1 MKLKKMKH
9 PSILF
14 VTLLEVNTKSDE
26 FFSKIL
32 KCGAYKTRFCH
43 HFPKTN
49 PHLGR
54 NFKTPK
60 HSRQKGNPE
69 CVVTIETYV

>member
-1 MKLKKMKH
+1 MKH

-26 FFSKIL
+26 FFLKFWNVVPINTFLSPFSKN
-32 KCGAYKTRFCH
+32 KS
-43 HFPKTN
+43 
-49 PHLGR
+49 HLGR